1 MNIERVDS
9 EAEIEEFVKFPFCLY
24 EKSDKWV
31 PPLINEV
38 KTVFHLS
45 HPFYKDEDS
54 TAQAFLVKEK
64 KVRGR
69 IMALKSGPYN
79 RRHDSKTAFFHFFDV
94 DDDDDNQLVTN
105 KLFDAVAH
113 WAKERNLE
121 DIRGPMGMS
130 VEDGH
135 GVLVEGF
142 QQRPGMEMAWNHPYY
157 DQLVRGAGFEKALD
171 SYSDCI
177 DVNLKIRENTDKI
190 KRIRKVARATKQKQD
205 LETLQFN
212 SKKELKKQ
220 MDWLV
225 PQMTNLYNKS
235 FQDLPLQPI
244 NESEMR
250 HIAETLL
257 EIFTHRTVKLPQFV
271 LKDGKAIGFLL
282 AYPNIVPALRKARG
296 TLSPLDWLRLLWA
309 RSRTNWVDANAL
321 GILPKY
327 QGRGVTA
334 LLYHQLL
341 ETLKKSRFEKLIV
354 TQILESNNR
363 NIREMNKVL
372 GIKLDSDYRIVH
384 RIYKKEI

>member
-1 MNIERVDS
+1 MKIEKVES
-9 EAEIEEFVKFPFCLY
+9 EAEIEEFVKFPFGFY

-38 KTVFHLS
+38 KSVFHSS
-45 HPFYKDEDS
+45 HSFYRDEDS
-54 TAQAFLVKEK
+54 TAQAFLLKEG

-79 RRHDSKTAFFHFFDV
+79 RRHNSKTAFFHFFDV
-94 DDDDDNQLVTN
+94 DDANDNQLVAN
-105 KLFDAVAH
+105 KLFDAVTC
-113 WAKERNLE
+113 WAQERNLE

-135 GVLVEGF
+135 GILVEGF
-142 QQRPGMEMAWNHPYY
+142 EQRLGMEMAWNYPYY
-157 DQLVRGAGFEKALD
+157 NQLVTEAGFEKALD
-171 SYSDCI
+171 SYSDYVDI
-177 DVNLKIRENTDKI
+177 NLKINENADKI
-190 KRIRKVARATKQKQD
+190 KRIRKVARSTKRKQG
-205 LETLQFN
+205 LETLQFS
-212 SKKELKKQ
+212 SKKELEKR

-225 PQMTNLYNKS
+225 PQMINLYNKS

-244 NESEMR
+244 NEPEMR
-250 HIAETLL
+250 HIIETLL
-257 EIFTHRTVKLPQFV
+257 EIFTSRTVKLPQFV
-271 LKDGKAIGFLL
+271 LKGDKAIGFLL
-282 AYPNIVPALRKARG
+282 AYPNIVPALRKAWR
-296 TLSPLDWLRLLWA
+296 TLFPLGWLRLLWA
-309 RSRTNWVDANAL
+309 RSRTSWVDANAM

-341 ETLKKSRFEKLIV
+341 ETLKESRFEKLIV

-372 GIKLDSDYRIVH
+372 GIEFDSDHRIVH